1 MAVSAVFLNIPSKLQ
16 NQHHFYTTDFCQN
29 CSLEG
34 RFRKTAKTAFY
45 GPFRPK
51 FYFKD
56 PTYYWILHG
65 KTLSK
70 FLKIF
75 VFIICESAE
84 IYPNFKAQ
92 FLSLWGL
99 FQKAAGSWWRPNLLA
114 FKWCTPTWIPR
125 IPIGPFRASKGGH
138 FFAFFGHFS
147 KILKKIFFFVFVFR
161 KGPWVPSKGQK
172 KFGPAVIFV
181 GNMANSKIRP
191 FGASLRGGFFK
202 MAISRPRSKISK
214 NYLIRASSG
223 SRGPPLGHKK
233 HQKSKTHMCDF

>member
-1 MAVSAVFLNIPSKLQ
+1 MAVSAVFLNLPSKLQ

-51 FYFKD
+51 FHFKD

-147 KILKKIFFFVFVFR
+147 KILKK
-161 KGPWVPSKGQK
+161 KK
-172 KFGPAVIFV
+172 KFCFVLFFERALGYLQKDKKNLDQLSFLWEIWQIQNSGLLGPLWGVAFL
-181 GNMANSKIRP
+181 KWP
-191 FGASLRGGFFK
+191 FRGLEAKFQNF
-202 MAISRPRSKISK
+202 I
-214 NYLIRASSG
+214 
-223 SRGPPLGHKK
+223 
-233 HQKSKTHMCDF
+233 